1 MQIGDVFIFEHREIG
16 VHVGADE
23 VKIHV
28 VCSGIVCRMITVDDT
43 DDIIYMVARENL
55 KLIVL
60 QKHRLRVGEVEQDYV
75 VVVFIVDYVLGY
87 SDIEVARNR
96 EHSEEAL
103 DQKQCREEARILPPV
118 ELYAFERDF
127 QIIAHIDKEF
137 AQDITSVQNKNPI
150 NNRLLQ

>member
-1 MQIGDVFIFEHREIG
+1 MQIGDVFVFKHSEIG

-60 QKHRLRVGEVEQDYV
+60 QKHRLRVGKVEQDYV
-75 VVVFIVDYVLGY
+75 VVVFIVDYVLGN

-103 DQKQCREEARILPPV
+103 DQKQRGEEARILPPV

-150 NNRLLQ
+150 